1 MMNDE
6 LKSSGLSFIV
16 HHSSFIVSSFRM
28 SRPENLFEK
37 SRRDGITVARH
48 VSAGSGQERTNRVP
62 SGTASRYVVPDGT
75 LQMLLLSIPS
85 TDVLGYCSIVPTGLF
100 KQLLIA
106 RQRERRKAKGQFTAD
121 VIKAVFASLLPFP

>member
-62 SGTASRYVVPDGT
+62 SGTTSQYVVPDGT
-75 LQMLLLSIPS
+75 PQRLLLSRPS
-85 TDVLGYCSIVPTGLF
+85 TDVALATDLSSLMGLF
-100 KQLLIA
+100 KQFLRHPSQSLI
-106 RQRERRKAKGQFTAD
+106 D
-121 VIKAVFASLLPFP
+121 VY